1 MTKRMTSIVLAAFVT
16 LPSALSL
23 WARQDDSIA
32 YPQDYRKWA
41 HVKSTLVGPQSVIFE
56 QNGGLHH
63 FYANEKALEGYRTGK
78 FPDGSVLIDERLET
92 RETAG
97 VTTEGPRRSLAVMVK
112 DSRRHTETDGWGFE
126 VFIGASQTERALN
139 AQGRLA
145 CYNCHAKRKD
155 QDFVYSTFRK

>member
-1 MTKRMTSIVLAAFVT
+1 VT
-16 LPSALSL
+16 LPSALFL
-23 WARQDDSIA
+23 YARPDDPIA

-41 HVKSTLVGPQSVIFE
+41 HVKSTLVGPQTTTFE
-56 QNGGLHH
+56 KNGGLHH
-63 FYANEKALEGYRTGK
+63 FYANEKALEGYHMGK

-92 RETAG
+92 RETDG

-112 DSRRHTETDGWGFE
+112 DSRRYTETSGWGFE

-139 AQGRLA
+139 AQSRLA